1 MMRREV
7 PPATSI
13 QVLFV
18 LFGLAIAAFFPFFAL
33 FLNGRGLSAGRIG
46 VVIATTAF
54 ARVLCNP
61 VWGHLS
67 DSTLG
72 RRRAL
77 QIGTFGS
84 AIAALALFFTSSLG
98 SILVVAFVFAAMSA
112 TTGPNVDALALVH
125 LGDDQMHQ
133 YGRIRG
139 WESLSYAAGCLV
151 FGFVLELVGV
161 RWAMPINAAAAIVV
175 LVWSSTLVPD
185 RPTHSVHHGRLGT
198 VGAAFRA
205 APRFW
210 VFLVALLLVWIG
222 FNAAWNF
229 ISLKIVAAGGGPL
242 LVGIGTALGGLV
254 EVPVMRS
261 SSTLVRRYGLRVLY
275 VTGCCV
281 YALGFLLWGLISN
294 PTIVSVLTV
303 FEGLGFGLLF
313 TTGVLVI
320 ARMLPSSLYSTGQSM
335 AATVSF
341 GLGPILGAGIGGF
354 VFDRFGSV
362 TLYAGASLLALA
374 GATVA
379 WFALSPSAL
388 SASEAPPITAPA

>member
-1 MMRREV
+1 
-7 PPATSI
+7 
-13 QVLFV
+13 
-18 LFGLAIAAFFPFFAL
+18 
-33 FLNGRGLSAGRIG
+33 
-46 VVIATTAF
+46 
-54 ARVLCNP
+54 
-61 VWGHLS
+61 
-67 DSTLG
+67 
-72 RRRAL
+72 
-77 QIGTFGS
+77 
-84 AIAALALFFTSSLG
+84 
-98 SILVVAFVFAAMSA
+98 MSA
-112 TTGPNVDALALVH
+112 ATGPNIDALALVY

-151 FGFVLELVGV
+151 FGFVLESVGV

-175 LVWSSTLVPD
+175 LAWSFTLVPD

-210 VFLVALLLVWIG
+210 VFLVALLLVWTG
-222 FNAAWNF
+222 FNAAWSF

-261 SSTLVRRYGLRVLY
+261 SSMLVRRYGLRVLY
-275 VTGCCV
+275 VTGCCI

-341 GLGPILGAGIGGF
+341 GLGPIIGAGIGGF

-362 TLYAGASLLALA
+362 TLYTGASLLALA
-374 GATVA
+374 GAAVA
-379 WFALSPSAL
+379 WFALSPTAS
-388 SASEAPPITAPA
+388 SPSEADPIAGPA

>member
-33 FLNGRGLSAGRIG
+33 FLKGRGLSAGRIG

-151 FGFVLELVGV
+151 FGFVLELAGV

-198 VGAAFRA
+198 VGAAFRT

-362 TLYAGASLLALA
+362 TLYTGASLLALA

>member
-1 MMRREV
+1 MRRQV
-7 PPATSI
+7 PPATSL

-18 LFGLAIAAFFPFFAL
+18 LFGIAIAAFFPFFAL
-33 FLNGRGLSAGRIG
+33 FLNGRGLSAGEIG
-46 VVIATTAF
+46 VVIATTAV

-77 QIGTFGS
+77 QLGTFGS
-84 AIAALALFFTSSLG
+84 AIAAFALFFTSSLA
-98 SILVVAFVFAAMSA
+98 SILVVAFVFAAMSS
-112 TTGPNVDALALVH
+112 TTGPNIDALTLVH

-139 WESLSYAAGCLV
+139 WESLSYAASCLV
-151 FGFVLELVGV
+151 FGFVLQVAGA
-161 RWAMPINAAAAIVV
+161 RWAMPIYGAAAILV
-175 LVWSSTLVPD
+175 LLWSSTLVPD
-185 RPTHSVHHGRLGT
+185 RPTRSEQHHGRLGT

-210 VFLVALLLVWIG
+210 LFLLALLFVWIG

-229 ISLKIVAAGGGPL
+229 ISLKIEAAGGGPL

-261 SSTLVRRYGLRVLY
+261 SSRLVQRYGLRVLY
-275 VTGCCV
+275 VSGCCV

-294 PTIVSVLTV
+294 PTIVSLLTV
-303 FEGLGFGLLF
+303 LEGLGFGLLF

-320 ARMLPSSLYSTGQSM
+320 GRMLPSSLYSTGQSM
-335 AATVSF
+335 AATASF

-362 TLYAGASLLALA
+362 TLYTGASLLALT

-388 SASEAPPITAPA
+388 SASEPAPVAAPM

>member
-1 MMRREV
+1 MRRAV
-7 PPATSI
+7 SPATSL

-18 LFGLAIAAFFPFFAL
+18 LFGIAIAAFFPFFAL
-33 FLNGRGLSAGRIG
+33 FLNGRGLSAGQIG
-46 VVIATTAF
+46 VVIATTAL

-84 AIAALALFFTSSLG
+84 AIAAFALFFTSSLA
-98 SILVVAFVFAAMSA
+98 SILVVVFVFASMSTA
-112 TTGPNVDALALVH
+112 TGPNVDALALVH

-133 YGRIRG
+133 YGRVRA
-139 WESLSYAAGCLV
+139 WESLSYAASCLV
-151 FGFVLELVGV
+151 FGFVLQLVGA
-161 RWAMPINAAAAIVV
+161 RWAMPIYGAAAILV
-175 LVWSSTLVPD
+175 LAWSSTLVPD
-185 RPTHSVHHGRLGT
+185 RPTRSEHHGRLGT

-210 VFLVALLLVWIG
+210 VFLLALLLVWIG

-229 ISLKIVAAGGGPL
+229 ISLKIEAAGGGPL

-261 SSTLVRRYGLRVLY
+261 SSRLVRRFGLRVLY
-275 VTGCCV
+275 VSGCCV
-281 YALGFLLWGLISN
+281 YAFGFLMWGLISS
-294 PTIVSVLTV
+294 PTIVSLLTV

-320 ARMLPSSLYSTGQSM
+320 GRMLPSSLYSTGQSM
-335 AATVSF
+335 AATASF
-341 GLGPILGAGIGGF
+341 GLGPILGAGIGGW

-362 TLYAGASLLALA
+362 TLYTGASLLALA

-379 WFALSPSAL
+379 WFALSPSSL
-388 SASEAPPITAPA
+388 STSQTVPVTVPT

>member
-1 MMRREV
+1 MRREV
-7 PPATSI
+7 SPATSL
-13 QVLFV
+13 QVLFI
-18 LFGLAIAAFFPFFAL
+18 LFGIAIAAFFPFFAL
-33 FLNGRGLSAGRIG
+33 FLNGRGLSAGQIG
-46 VVIATTAF
+46 VVIATTAV

-61 VWGHLS
+61 VWGHVS

-84 AIAALALFFTSSLG
+84 AVAAFALFFTSSLG
-98 SILVVAFVFAAMSA
+98 SILIVVFVFAAMSA
-112 TTGPNVDALALVH
+112 ATGPNVDALALVH

-133 YGRIRG
+133 YGRVRG
-139 WESLSYAAGCLV
+139 WESLSYAASCLV
-151 FGFVLELVGV
+151 FGFVLQLVGA
-161 RWAMPINAAAAIVV
+161 RWAMPIYGAAAILV
-175 LVWSSTLVPD
+175 LAWSSTLMPD
-185 RPTHSVHHGRLGT
+185 RPARSEHQGRLGT

-229 ISLKIVAAGGGPL
+229 ISLKIEAAGGGPL

-261 SSTLVRRYGLRVLY
+261 SSRLVRRYGLRVLY

-281 YALGFLLWGLISN
+281 YAFGFLLWGLISN
-294 PTIVSVLTV
+294 PTIVSLLTV

-320 ARMLPSSLYSTGQSM
+320 GRMLPSSLYSTGQSM
-335 AATVSF
+335 AATASF
-341 GLGPILGAGIGGF
+341 GLGPILGAGIGGW

-362 TLYAGASLLALA
+362 TLYTGASLLALA

-379 WFALSPSAL
+379 WFALSPSSL
-388 SASEAPPITAPA
+388 SASETAPVTAQA

>member
-1 MMRREV
+1 MRREV
-7 PPATSI
+7 SPATSL
-13 QVLFV
+13 QVLFI

-33 FLNGRGLSAGRIG
+33 FLNGRGLSAGQIG
-46 VVIATTAF
+46 VVIATTAV
-54 ARVLCNP
+54 ARVLSNP
-61 VWGHLS
+61 VWGHVS

-77 QIGTFGS
+77 QIGTIGS
-84 AIAALALFFTSSLG
+84 AIAAFALFFTSSLE
-98 SILVVAFVFAAMSA
+98 SILVVVFVFAAMSA
-112 TTGPNVDALALVH
+112 ATGPNVDALALVH

-133 YGRIRG
+133 YGRVRG
-139 WESLSYAAGCLV
+139 WESLSYAASCLV
-151 FGFVLELVGV
+151 FGFVLQMVGA
-161 RWAMPINAAAAIVV
+161 RWAMPIYGAAAILV
-175 LVWSSTLVPD
+175 LAWSSTLVPD
-185 RPTHSVHHGRLGT
+185 RPARTEHQGRLGT

-210 VFLVALLLVWIG
+210 VFLLALLLVWIG

-229 ISLKIVAAGGGPL
+229 ISLKIEAAGGGPL

-261 SSTLVRRYGLRVLY
+261 SSRLVRRYGLRVLY
-275 VTGCCV
+275 VTGCCI

-294 PTIVSVLTV
+294 PTIVSLLTV
-303 FEGLGFGLLF
+303 LEGLGFGLLF

-320 ARMLPSSLYSTGQSM
+320 GRMLPSSLYSTGQSM
-335 AATVSF
+335 AATASF
-341 GLGPILGAGIGGF
+341 GLGPILGAGIGGW

-362 TLYAGASLLALA
+362 TLYTGASLLALA

-379 WFALSPSAL
+379 WFALSPSSL
-388 SASEAPPITAPA
+388 SASETVAAPSPA

>member
-1 MMRREV
+1 MRRAV
-7 PPATSI
+7 SPATSL

-18 LFGLAIAAFFPFFAL
+18 LFGIAIAAFFPFFAL
-33 FLNGRGLSAGRIG
+33 FLNGRGLSAGQIG
-46 VVIATTAF
+46 VVIATTAV

-61 VWGHLS
+61 VWGHVS

-84 AIAALALFFTSSLG
+84 AVAAFALFFTSSLT
-98 SILVVAFVFAAMSA
+98 SILAVVFVFAAMSA
-112 TTGPNVDALALVH
+112 ATGPNVDALALVH

-133 YGRIRG
+133 YGRVRG
-139 WESLSYAAGCLV
+139 WESLSYAASCLV
-151 FGFVLELVGV
+151 FGFVLELVGA
-161 RWAMPINAAAAIVV
+161 RWAMPIYGAAAILV
-175 LVWSSTLVPD
+175 LAWSSTLVPD
-185 RPTHSVHHGRLGT
+185 RPARSEHQGRLGT

-229 ISLKIVAAGGGPL
+229 ISLKIEAAGGGPL

-261 SSTLVRRYGLRVLY
+261 SSRLVRRYGLRVLY

-281 YALGFLLWGLISN
+281 YAFGFLLWGLISN
-294 PTIVSVLTV
+294 PTIVSLLTV

-320 ARMLPSSLYSTGQSM
+320 GRMLPSSLYSTGQSM
-335 AATVSF
+335 AATASF
-341 GLGPILGAGIGGF
+341 GLGPILGAGIGGW

-362 TLYAGASLLALA
+362 TLYTGASLLALA

-379 WFALSPSAL
+379 WFALSPSSL
-388 SASEAPPITAPA
+388 SASEAAPITTPA

>member
-151 FGFVLELVGV
+151 FGFVLELAGV

-198 VGAAFRA
+198 VGAAFRT

-210 VFLVALLLVWIG
+210 VFLLALLLVWIG

-362 TLYAGASLLALA
+362 TLYTGASLLALA

>member
-1 MMRREV
+1 MRREV
-7 PPATSI
+7 SPATSL

-18 LFGLAIAAFFPFFAL
+18 LFGIAIAAFFPFFAL
-33 FLNGRGLSAGRIG
+33 FLNGRGLSAGQIG
-46 VVIATTAF
+46 VVIATTAV
-54 ARVLCNP
+54 ARVLSNP
-61 VWGHLS
+61 VWGHVS

-84 AIAALALFFTSSLG
+84 AVAAFALFFTSSLG
-98 SILVVAFVFAAMSA
+98 SILVVVFVFAAMSA
-112 TTGPNVDALALVH
+112 ATGPNIDALALVH

-133 YGRIRG
+133 YGRVRG
-139 WESLSYAAGCLV
+139 WESLSYAASCLV
-151 FGFVLELVGV
+151 FGFVLQFVGA
-161 RWAMPINAAAAIVV
+161 RWAMPIYGAAAILV
-175 LVWSSTLVPD
+175 LAWSSTLVPD
-185 RPTHSVHHGRLGT
+185 RPARSEHHGRLGT

-210 VFLVALLLVWIG
+210 VFLLALLLVWIG

-229 ISLKIVAAGGGPL
+229 ISLKIEAAGGGPL

-261 SSTLVRRYGLRVLY
+261 SSRLVRRYGLRVLY
-275 VTGCCV
+275 VTGCCI

-294 PTIVSVLTV
+294 PTIVSLLTV
-303 FEGLGFGLLF
+303 LEGLGFGLLF

-320 ARMLPSSLYSTGQSM
+320 GRMLPSSLYSTGQSM
-335 AATVSF
+335 AATASF
-341 GLGPILGAGIGGF
+341 GLGPILGAGIGGW

-362 TLYAGASLLALA
+362 TLYTGASLLALA

-379 WFALSPSAL
+379 WFALSPSSL
-388 SASEAPPITAPA
+388 SASEAASVTAPA

>member
-1 MMRREV
+1 MRRAV
-7 PPATSI
+7 SPATSL
-13 QVLFV
+13 QVLFI
-18 LFGLAIAAFFPFFAL
+18 LFGIAIAAFFPFFAL
-33 FLNGRGLSAGRIG
+33 FLNGRGLSAGEIG
-46 VVIATTAF
+46 VVIATTAV

-77 QIGTFGS
+77 QIGTLGS
-84 AIAALALFFTSSLG
+84 AIAAFGLFFTSSLG
-98 SILVVAFVFAAMSA
+98 SILVVVFVFATMSA
-112 TTGPNVDALALVH
+112 ATGPNVDALALVH

-133 YGRIRG
+133 YGRVRG
-139 WESLSYAAGCLV
+139 WESLSYAASCLV
-151 FGFVLELVGV
+151 FGFVLQLVGA
-161 RWAMPINAAAAIVV
+161 RWAMPIYGAAAILV
-175 LVWSSTLVPD
+175 LLWSSTLVQD
-185 RPTHSVHHGRLGT
+185 RPTRSEHQGRLGT

-210 VFLVALLLVWIG
+210 VFLIALLLVWIG

-229 ISLKIVAAGGGPL
+229 ISLKIEAAGGGPL

-261 SSTLVRRYGLRVLY
+261 SSRLVRRYGLRVLY

-294 PTIVSVLTV
+294 PTIVSLLTV

-320 ARMLPSSLYSTGQSM
+320 GRMLPSSLYSTGQSM
-335 AATVSF
+335 AATASF
-341 GLGPILGAGIGGF
+341 GLGPILGAGIGGW

-362 TLYAGASLLALA
+362 TLYTGASLLALA

-379 WFALSPSAL
+379 WFALSPSSL
-388 SASEAPPITAPA
+388 SASEAVPITAPA

>member
-1 MMRREV
+1 MRRAV
-7 PPATSI
+7 SPATSL
-13 QVLFV
+13 QVLFI
-18 LFGLAIAAFFPFFAL
+18 LFGIAIAAFFPFFAL
-33 FLNGRGLSAGRIG
+33 FLNGRGLSAGEIG
-46 VVIATTAF
+46 VVIATTAV

-77 QIGTFGS
+77 QIGTLGS
-84 AIAALALFFTSSLG
+84 AIAAFGLFFTSSLG
-98 SILVVAFVFAAMSA
+98 SILVVVFVFAAMSA
-112 TTGPNVDALALVH
+112 ATGPNVDALALVH

-133 YGRIRG
+133 YGRVRG
-139 WESLSYAAGCLV
+139 WESLSYAASCLV
-151 FGFVLELVGV
+151 FGFVLQLAGA
-161 RWAMPINAAAAIVV
+161 RWAMPIYGAAAILV
-175 LVWSSTLVPD
+175 LLWSSTLVQD
-185 RPTHSVHHGRLGT
+185 RPTRSEHQGRLGT

-210 VFLVALLLVWIG
+210 VFLIALLLVWIG

-229 ISLKIVAAGGGPL
+229 ISLKIEAAGGGPL

-261 SSTLVRRYGLRVLY
+261 SSRLVRRYGLRVLY

-294 PTIVSVLTV
+294 PTIVSLLTV

-320 ARMLPSSLYSTGQSM
+320 GRMLPSSLYSTGQSM
-335 AATVSF
+335 AATASF
-341 GLGPILGAGIGGF
+341 GLGPILGAGIGGW

-362 TLYAGASLLALA
+362 TLYTGASLLALA

-379 WFALSPSAL
+379 WFALSPSSL
-388 SASEAPPITAPA
+388 SASEAVPSTAPA